1 MCKEFSALN
10 LCSLPV
16 AEEIYTVFLF
26 LSLPLDIALIVKG
39 SLLPLNNDRM
49 WQIQDIVILIIFQ
62 NRPATKPI
70 SWHYSC
76 GWELLLL
83 LGIVGLRINQRR
95 KLWSF

>member
-1 MCKEFSALN
+1 MCNEFSALN
-10 LCSLPV
+10 LFSLI
-16 AEEIYTVFLF
+16 ATGEIYIVFLF
-26 LSLPLDIALIVKG
+26 PSLPLDIALIVKG

-76 GWELLLL
+76 GQELLLL
-83 LGIVGLRINQRR
+83 LRIVGLKINRRR